1 MKELK
6 DLVVGDEIIV
16 AVRTYSKT
24 TKFIGYVD
32 RITKASIFVNGLRF
46 RKKDGFIINDVCN
59 ACTFIEVGTEEDIKK
74 IETEMRHRNF
84 SSTLNDF
91 NFFQLSLEKLQKIMD
106 IIKE

>member
-32 RITKASIFVNGLRF
+32 RITKASIFVNGMRF
-46 RKKDGFIINDVCN
+46 RKKDGFRINDVCN

-74 IETEMRHRNF
+74 IETE
-84 SSTLNDF
+84 
-91 NFFQLSLEKLQKIMD
+91 
-106 IIKE
+106 IKSWMIDYDNRKTFRKG